1 MDVDLVIGTI
11 LFLVFVGWAFSYYF
25 AMFQQSEGQFEL
37 AAAVET
43 ERIMNFMAV
52 DVYEAPVR
60 YEAGSAVADAVL
72 KAKSVWY
79 HGEPNAT
86 RVFAG
91 EEALP
96 CRLDGDD
103 LYWQADLAAG
113 YNYFAIKTAAVN
125 TSVNCT
131 ASFAISAY
139 NLTVPW
145 AFEKEKMLSLT
156 KIYEMANM
164 SYASFKNSSGVNQDF
179 KISIEKA
186 SGGLEYGRSAPSG
199 PVNVYSKKYQKRI
212 FETAEDANVTV
223 AIWA

>member
-1 MDVDLVIGTI
+1 MDVDWIVGIM
-11 LFLVFVGWAFSYYF
+11 LFLIFIGWAFTYYF
-25 AMFQQSEGQFEL
+25 AMFQQSENQSEL

-43 ERIMNFMAV
+43 EKLMNFIAV

-60 YEAGSAVADAVL
+60 YNADAAVTDAVL

-86 RVFAG
+86 RVFSG
-91 EEALP
+91 GEALP

-103 LYWQADLAAG
+103 LYWQADIADG
-113 YNYFAIKTAAVN
+113 YNYFTIKTAAVN
-125 TSVNCT
+125 TTVNCT
-131 ASFAISAY
+131 ASFPITSS

-145 AFEKEKMLSLT
+145 AFEKEKMLSLA

-164 SYASFKNSSGVNQDF
+164 SYDAFKNSAGINQDF

-186 SGGLEYGRSAPSG
+186 SGGLNYGRSAPAG
-199 PVNVYSKKYQKRI
+199 PVNVHSKKYQKQI
-212 FETAEDANVTV
+212 FETSEAANVTV
-223 AIWA
+223 AIW